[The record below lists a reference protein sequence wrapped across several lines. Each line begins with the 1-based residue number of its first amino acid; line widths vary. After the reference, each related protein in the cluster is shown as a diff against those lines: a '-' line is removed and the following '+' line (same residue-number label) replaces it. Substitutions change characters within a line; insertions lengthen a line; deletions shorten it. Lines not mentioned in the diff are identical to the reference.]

1 MPGNKNRYEWKSRN
15 PIDYYLISAAVGPYV
30 DYSFYMHFNNSSDSM
45 LVQNYIYDDPA
56 ALPFYKNGI
65 DSTAVMVNFFSDML
79 IRYPFWKEKYGH
91 CLTPLGGGME
101 HQTMT
106 TLGSFNYM
114 LVAHELAHQWFGD
127 NVTCAT
133 WRDIWLNEGFATYLA
148 WTFMDYS
155 RGDAA
160 SFADMQ
166 FIHNNVMSAPGGS
179 IYYTDT
185 INEGRL
191 FDGRITYAKGA
202 AVIYSLRRLLNNDA
216 TFVQILRDYQQLYG
230 GGTANTE
237 QFKTLAETIS
247 GRDLDTFFNQWIYGE
262 GFPIYSALWNQRG
275 NQLMLRLKQ
284 DVSMPTITPLFYTPL
299 QIKFYSGSS
308 DTTVQIYNNATVQ
321 QFVFNW
327 SKPVDRIEIDPRN
340 YILNRVDSIRRD
352 YALFADGVDTALYLV
367 YPNPGSDHWTID
379 GMPEQSSLV
388 LYDAAGRTVWTG
400 NTGSYNSVKISTALL
415 SRGSY
420 LLYIVKDG
428 RKQNALKLI
437 KSE

>member
-1 MPGNKNRYEWKSRN
+1 
-15 PIDYYLISAAVGPYV
+15 
-30 DYSFYMHFNNSSDSM
+30 
-45 LVQNYIYDDPA
+45 
-56 ALPFYKNGI
+56 
-65 DSTAVMVNFFSDML
+65 
-79 IRYPFWKEKYGH
+79 
-91 CLTPLGGGME
+91 
-101 HQTMT
+101 
-106 TLGSFNYM
+106 
-114 LVAHELAHQWFGD
+114 
-127 NVTCAT
+127 
-133 WRDIWLNEGFATYLA
+133 
-148 WTFMDYS
+148 
-155 RGDAA
+155 
-160 SFADMQ
+160 
-166 FIHNNVMSAPGGS
+166 
-179 IYYTDT
+179 
-185 INEGRL
+185 
-191 FDGRITYAKGA
+191 
-202 AVIYSLRRLLNNDA
+202 
-216 TFVQILRDYQQLYG
+216 LYG

-428 RKQNALKLI
+428 RKRNALKLI